1 MPRGDRTGLMGMGPM
16 TGRSAGFCADYNTPG
31 FANPVSR
38 RGLCGFGIGRG
49 RGRGI
54 KWRHWFYAAGQ
65 PFRSWV
71 NPRAWGAE
79 RGSAPAYTQSMRKEA
94 EIDMLKREAA
104 DLENGLQAIR
114 DRLAKISEER

>member
-1 MPRGDRTGLMGMGPM
+1 MPGGDRTGPMGMGPM
-16 TGRSAGFCADYNTPG
+16 TGRSAGYCTDYNAPG
-31 FANPVSR
+31 YANPVFR
-38 RGLCGFGIGRG
+38 RGLCGVGIGRG

-79 RGSAPAYTQSMRKEA
+79 RGLAPAYTQSMSKEA
-94 EIDMLKREAA
+94 EIDMLKTKAA

-114 DRLAKISEER
+114 DRLAKIS